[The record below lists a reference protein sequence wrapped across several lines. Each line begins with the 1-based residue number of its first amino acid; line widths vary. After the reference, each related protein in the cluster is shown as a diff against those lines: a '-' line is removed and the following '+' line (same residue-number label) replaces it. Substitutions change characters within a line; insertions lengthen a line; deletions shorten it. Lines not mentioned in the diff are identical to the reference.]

1 MADIAAT
8 QDLVQRAVDRLDGV
22 ERRKVLASEAW
33 FTRGSLFALVSR
45 PGRIVVR
52 LPDEGAQ
59 DELLALEGAAMWRIG
74 KKAPMRAWLELPES
88 MHGDRKAL
96 AAWLKRAWS
105 LAPTAKPKPK
115 PKPKRK
121 GKRKP
126 KRKGP

>member
-52 LPDEGAQ
+52 LPDEGA
-59 DELLALEGAAMWRIG
+59 LAHWEKRQRGR
-74 KKAPMRAWLELPES
+74 RA
-88 MHGDRKAL
+88 G
-96 AAWLKRAWS
+96 
-105 LAPTAKPKPK
+105 
-115 PKPKRK
+115 
-121 GKRKP
+121 
-126 KRKGP
+126 